1 LVVFVARDQKQQGN
15 QKNKCS
21 LKNSYKGKTNA
32 EIFEG
37 LLLFDA
43 TGFDIIDF
51 VQKQQQRFF

>member
-1 LVVFVARDQKQQGN
+1 
-15 QKNKCS
+15 
-21 LKNSYKGKTNA
+21 LKHSYKGKTNA